1 METAVVPFFIW
12 SLMMRAEAG
21 WPQRA
26 VAVPPEDALAPTFC
40 TYDFVETR
48 ERFFFRNAGQS
59 PDGNHQIMMN
69 DDIYWYIYI
78 LYVLYVIVTY
88 AICYIIFCCVLFS
101 SLMLCSVV
109 LCCGMVGCG
118 VGRNGMV
125 WYGMIMIT
133 LYMYVYAWLRMIMY
147 DYVKSIMCKCVCV

>member
-78 LYVLYVIVTY
+78 YIVCVICNCNLCYMLYYILLCSLLFSYVM
-88 AICYIIFCCVLFS
+88 FCCVVLWYG
-101 SLMLCSVV
+101 VV
-109 LCCGMVGCG
+109 WCGEEWY
-118 VGRNGMV
+118 GMV
-125 WYGMIMIT
+125 WYDYDNIIYVCLCMI
-133 LYMYVYAWLRMIMY
+133 AY
-147 DYVKSIMCKCVCV
+147 DYVWLCKIHYV

>member
-109 LCCGMVGCG
+109 LCCGMVWCG
-118 VGRNGMV
+118 VVRNGMV